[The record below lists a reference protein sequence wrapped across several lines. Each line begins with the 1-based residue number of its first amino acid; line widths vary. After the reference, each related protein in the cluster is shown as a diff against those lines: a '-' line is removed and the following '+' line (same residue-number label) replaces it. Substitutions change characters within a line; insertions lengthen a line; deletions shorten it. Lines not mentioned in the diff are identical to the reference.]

1 MIVLYDYELSGNCY
15 KIRLMLSVLNI
26 EYKSNNIEFY
36 PSEEHKSDD
45 FLKINPL
52 GQLPVISDNGFV
64 LRDAQAILIYLSTKY
79 DKNGSWYPTNDPKK
93 VGMISQWLA
102 FADSITG
109 SASAARL
116 HDTFFYTNFD
126 IEKCRATAHSL
137 FRILDEHLYFQE
149 QLGNSWVCEGKTPTI
164 ADIACFPYVV
174 LSEEGG
180 VSRISYPAI
189 RRWIDRFKRIEGF
202 IIMPGMFPA
211 GPGH

>member
-1 MIVLYDYELSGNCY
+1 MIELYDYELSGNCY

-26 EYKSNNIEFY
+26 QYRSNNIEFY

-126 IEKCRATAHSL
+126 IEKCRAAAHSQ

-211 GPGH
+211 GPGY

>member
-1 MIVLYDYELSGNCY
+1 MIELYDYELSGNCF
-15 KIRLMLSVLNI
+15 KVRLMLSVLNI
-26 EYKSNNIEFY
+26 EYKSNNVEFY
-36 PSEEHKSDD
+36 PSEEHKTDD

-52 GQLPVISDNGFV
+52 GQLPVISDNGFF
-64 LRDAQAILIYLSTKY
+64 LRDAQAILVYLSTKY
-79 DKNGSWYPTNDPKK
+79 DKSGSWYPIDDPKK

-126 IEKCRATAHSL
+126 IEKCRSDAHSL

-149 QLGNSWVCEGKTPTI
+149 EQGNSWLCNGEKPTI
-164 ADIACFPYVV
+164 ADIACFPYVA

-180 VSRISYPAI
+180 VSRITYPAI
-189 RRWIDRFKRIEGF
+189 RRWIDRFKRIDGF

>member
-1 MIVLYDYELSGNCY
+1 MIELYDYELSGNCY

-26 EYKSNNIEFY
+26 QYKSNNIEFY

>member
-1 MIVLYDYELSGNCY
+1 MIELYNYELSGNCF
-15 KIRLMLSVLNI
+15 KIRLLCSFLNI
-26 EYKSNNIEFY
+26 EYQSNNIEFY
-36 PSEEHKSDD
+36 PSEEHKSDE

-52 GQLPVISDNGFV
+52 GQIPVISDDGFV

-79 DKNGSWYPTNDPKK
+79 DKSENWYPNNDPEKI
-93 VGMISQWLA
+93 GLISQWLA

-126 IEKCRATAHSL
+126 IVECRAAAHSQ

-149 QLGNSWVCEGKTPTI
+149 QLNQSWICDGEKPTL
-164 ADIACFPYVV
+164 ADIACFPYVA

-189 RRWIDRFKRIEGF
+189 RRWLDRFKRLDGF

-211 GPGH
+211 GPG

>member
-1 MIVLYDYELSGNCY
+1 MIELYDYELSGNCY
-15 KIRLMLSVLNI
+15 KVRLMLSVLNI

-93 VGMISQWLA
+93 AGMISQWLA

-116 HDTFFYTNFD
+116 HDTFFYTDFD
-126 IEKCRATAHSL
+126 IEKCRAAAHSQ

-149 QLGNSWVCEGKTPTI
+149 QQGNSWVCEGESPTI

-180 VSRISYPAI
+180 VSRITYPAI
-189 RRWIDRFKRIEGF
+189 RRWIDRFKRINGF
-202 IIMPGMFPA
+202 VIMPGMFPA
-211 GPGH
+211 GPDH

>member
-1 MIVLYDYELSGNCY
+1 MIELYNYELSGNCF
-15 KIRLMLSVLNI
+15 KIRLLCSFLNI
-26 EYKSNNIEFY
+26 EYQSNNIEFY
-36 PSEEHKSDD
+36 PSEEHKSDE

-52 GQLPVISDNGFV
+52 GQIPVISDDGFV

-79 DKNGSWYPTNDPKK
+79 DKNESWYPPNDPKK
-93 VGMISQWLA
+93 AGTISQWLA

-126 IEKCRATAHSL
+126 IEKCRAAAHSQ

-149 QLGNSWVCEGKTPTI
+149 QLNQSWICDGEKPTL
-164 ADIACFPYVV
+164 ADIACFPYVA

-189 RRWIDRFKRIEGF
+189 RRWLDRFKRLDGF

-211 GPGH
+211 GPG

>member
-1 MIVLYDYELSGNCY
+1 MIELYNYELSGNCF
-15 KIRLMLSVLNI
+15 KIRLLCSFLNI
-26 EYKSNNIEFY
+26 EYQSNNIEFY
-36 PSEEHKSDD
+36 PSEEHKSDE

-52 GQLPVISDNGFV
+52 GQIPVISDDGFV

-79 DKNGSWYPTNDPKK
+79 DKSENWYPNNDPEKI
-93 VGMISQWLA
+93 GLISQWLA

-126 IEKCRATAHSL
+126 IEECRAAAHSQ

-149 QLGNSWVCEGKTPTI
+149 QLNQSWICDGERPTL
-164 ADIACFPYVV
+164 ADIACFPYVA

-189 RRWIDRFKRIEGF
+189 RRWLDRFKRLDGF
-202 IIMPGMFPA
+202 IIMPGMFPS
-211 GPGH
+211 GPG

>member
-1 MIVLYDYELSGNCY
+1 MIELYNYELSGNCF
-15 KIRLMLSVLNI
+15 KIRLLCSFLNI
-26 EYKSNNIEFY
+26 EYQSNNIEFY
-36 PSEEHKSDD
+36 PSEEHKSDEC
-45 FLKINPL
+45 LKINPL
-52 GQLPVISDNGFV
+52 GQIPVISDDGFV

-79 DKNGSWYPTNDPKK
+79 DKSENWYPNNDPEKI
-93 VGMISQWLA
+93 GLISQWLA

-126 IEKCRATAHSL
+126 IEECRAAAHSQ

-149 QLGNSWVCEGKTPTI
+149 QLNQSWICDGEKPTL
-164 ADIACFPYVV
+164 ADIACFPYVA

-189 RRWIDRFKRIEGF
+189 RRWLDRFKRLDGF

-211 GPGH
+211 GPG

>member
-1 MIVLYDYELSGNCY
+1 MIELYDYELSGNCY

-26 EYKSNNIEFY
+26 QYKSNNIEFY

-149 QLGNSWVCEGKTPTI
+149 QLGNSWVCEGKNPTI

>member
-1 MIVLYDYELSGNCY
+1 MIELYDYELSGNCY

-126 IEKCRATAHSL
+126 IEKCRAAAHSQ

-211 GPGH
+211 GPGY

>member
-1 MIVLYDYELSGNCY
+1 MIELYNYELSGNCF
-15 KIRLMLSVLNI
+15 KIRLLCSFLNI
-26 EYKSNNIEFY
+26 EYQSNNIEFY
-36 PSEEHKSDD
+36 PSEEHKSDE

-52 GQLPVISDNGFV
+52 GQIPVISDDGFV

-79 DKNGSWYPTNDPKK
+79 DKSENWYPNSDPEKI
-93 VGMISQWLA
+93 GLISQWLA

-126 IEKCRATAHSL
+126 IEECRAAAHSQ

-149 QLGNSWVCEGKTPTI
+149 QLNQSWICDGEKPTL
-164 ADIACFPYVV
+164 ADIACFPYVA

-189 RRWIDRFKRIEGF
+189 RRWLDRFKRLDGF
-202 IIMPGMFPA
+202 IIMPGMFPS
-211 GPGH
+211 GPG

>member
-1 MIVLYDYELSGNCY
+1 MIELYDYELSGNCY
-15 KIRLMLSVLNI
+15 KVRLMLSVLNI

-93 VGMISQWLA
+93 AGTISQWLA

-126 IEKCRATAHSL
+126 IKKCREAAHSQ

-149 QLGNSWVCEGKTPTI
+149 QLNQSWICDGEKPTL
-164 ADIACFPYVV
+164 ADIACFPYVA

-189 RRWIDRFKRIEGF
+189 RRWLDRFKRLDGF

-211 GPGH
+211 GPG

>member
-1 MIVLYDYELSGNCY
+1 MIELYNYELSGNCF
-15 KIRLMLSVLNI
+15 KIRLLCSFLNI
-26 EYKSNNIEFY
+26 EYQSNNIEFY
-36 PSEEHKSDD
+36 PSEEHKSDE

-52 GQLPVISDNGFV
+52 GQIPVISDDGFV

-79 DKNGSWYPTNDPKK
+79 DKSENWYPNNDPEKI
-93 VGMISQWLA
+93 GLISQWLA

-126 IEKCRATAHSL
+126 IEECRAAAHAK

-149 QLGNSWVCEGKTPTI
+149 QLNQSWICDGEKPTL
-164 ADIACFPYVV
+164 ADIACFPYVA

-189 RRWIDRFKRIEGF
+189 RRWLDRFKRLDGF

-211 GPGH
+211 GPG

>member
-1 MIVLYDYELSGNCY
+1 MIELYDYELSGNCY
-15 KIRLMLSVLNI
+15 KVRLMLSVLNI

-64 LRDAQAILIYLSTKY
+64 LRDAQAILIYLSAKY

-126 IEKCRATAHSL
+126 IEKCRAAAHSQ

-149 QLGNSWVCEGKTPTI
+149 QLGNSWVCEGESPTI

-180 VSRISYPAI
+180 VSRITYPAI
-189 RRWIDRFKRIEGF
+189 RRWIDRFKRIDGF
-202 IIMPGMFPA
+202 VIMPGMFPA

>member
-1 MIVLYDYELSGNCY
+1 MIELYNYELSGNCF
-15 KIRLMLSVLNI
+15 KIRLLCSFLNI
-26 EYKSNNIEFY
+26 EYQSNNIEFY
-36 PSEEHKSDD
+36 PSEEHKSDE

-52 GQLPVISDNGFV
+52 GQIPVISDDGFV

-93 VGMISQWLA
+93 AGTISQWLA

-126 IEKCRATAHSL
+126 IEKCRAAAHSQ

-149 QLGNSWVCEGKTPTI
+149 QLNQSWICDGEKPTL
-164 ADIACFPYVV
+164 ADIACFPYVA

-189 RRWIDRFKRIEGF
+189 RRWLDRFKRLDGF

-211 GPGH
+211 GPG

>member
-1 MIVLYDYELSGNCY
+1 MIELYDYELSGNCY

-26 EYKSNNIEFY
+26 QYKSNNIEFY

-126 IEKCRATAHSL
+126 IEKCRAAAHSQ

-211 GPGH
+211 GPGY

>member
-1 MIVLYDYELSGNCY
+1 MIELYDYELSGNCY
-15 KIRLMLSVLNI
+15 KVRLMLSVLNI

-126 IEKCRATAHSL
+126 IEKCRAAAHSQ

>member
-1 MIVLYDYELSGNCY
+1 MIELYDYELSGNCF
-15 KIRLMLSVLNI
+15 KVRLMLSVLNI
-26 EYKSNNIEFY
+26 EYKSNNVEFY
-36 PSEEHKSDD
+36 PSEEHKTDD

-52 GQLPVISDNGFV
+52 GQLPVISDNGFF

-79 DKNGSWYPTNDPKK
+79 DKSGSWYPIDDPKK

-126 IEKCRATAHSL
+126 IEKCRSDAHSL

-149 QLGNSWVCEGKTPTI
+149 EQGNSWLCNGEKPTI
-164 ADIACFPYVV
+164 ADIACFPYVA

-180 VSRISYPAI
+180 VSRITYPAI
-189 RRWIDRFKRIEGF
+189 RRWIDRFKRIDGF

>member
-1 MIVLYDYELSGNCY
+1 MIELYDYELSGNCF
-15 KIRLMLSVLNI
+15 KVRLMLSVLNI
-26 EYKSNNIEFY
+26 EYKSNNVEFY
-36 PSEEHKSDD
+36 PSEEHKTDD

-52 GQLPVISDNGFV
+52 GQLPVISDNGFF
-64 LRDAQAILIYLSTKY
+64 LRDAQAILVYLSTKY
-79 DKNGSWYPTNDPKK
+79 DKSGSWYPIDDPKK

-116 HDTFFYTNFD
+116 HDTFFYINFD
-126 IEKCRATAHSL
+126 IEKCRSDAHSL

-149 QLGNSWVCEGKTPTI
+149 EQGNSWLCNGEKPTI
-164 ADIACFPYVV
+164 ADIACFPYVA

-180 VSRISYPAI
+180 VSRITYPAI
-189 RRWIDRFKRIEGF
+189 RRWIDRFKRIDGF

>member
-1 MIVLYDYELSGNCY
+1 MIELYDYELSGNCY
-15 KIRLMLSVLNI
+15 KVRLMLSVLNI

-149 QLGNSWVCEGKTPTI
+149 QLGNNWVCEGESPTI

>member
-1 MIVLYDYELSGNCY
+1 MIELYDYELSGNCY

-211 GPGH
+211 GPGY

>member
-1 MIVLYDYELSGNCY
+1 MIELYDYELSGNCY
-15 KIRLMLSVLNI
+15 KVRLMLSVLNI

-52 GQLPVISDNGFV
+52 GQLPVISDDGFV
-64 LRDAQAILIYLSTKY
+64 LRDAQAILIYLSAKY

-126 IEKCRATAHSL
+126 IEKCRAAAHSQ

-149 QLGNSWVCEGKTPTI
+149 Q
-164 ADIACFPYVV
+164 
-174 LSEEGG
+174 
-180 VSRISYPAI
+180 
-189 RRWIDRFKRIEGF
+189 
-202 IIMPGMFPA
+202 
-211 GPGH
+211 